1 MPATATGRGA
11 QVILDGD
18 AQRAARG
25 AYANTYVANARFL
38 EDMEIAGLVADS
50 DASPDGTT
58 KTRLPANDY
67 LLGPADSGTKLQQ
80 STRLLT
86 SISRSAAAARTNNRY
101 LLPAMTSPPT
111 VTNSTSA
118 DGTLTLLIP
127 WNGGNSYLAYTG
139 TGPFNYCGGLTKP
152 DGFGSCTSPSVYY
165 GTVIGSPVNTQGVT
179 YVETVVD
186 AAKVQFQVFAYAGQS
201 QYRVIVNGQYV
212 TFTATTLATGG
223 ANYIT
228 VDFTSVGGRASR
240 NVTMELNNC
249 DFGEFTR
256 VRPVE
261 GISRPSGKLVR
272 MYVQGDSITA
282 YGGTSLPNTGNNLVN
297 RLGAYLEIRDT
308 WVGGVPGTGYINNA
322 ANSATTAIQRV
333 PDIIS
338 ARPDII
344 VSLNGHN
351 DAAFLTSAALT
362 TGVTQWLTALRSNP
376 ATASVPIVM
385 CGLWCNVPNGSS
397 STAEIAITAA
407 VTAFNDP
414 LVFNILSITDPDG
427 PWMTGTGSTAA
438 PTGSGNCDVYVGA
451 DSVHPNDAGHAYLAG
466 RLADAMMRQVFNQ

>member
-50 DASPDGTT
+50 DTTSDGTT

-86 SISRSAAAARTNNRY
+86 SVSRLAAAARTNNRY

-111 VTNSTSA
+111 VTDSTTA
-118 DGTLTLLIP
+118 DGTLTLMIP

-139 TGPFNYCGGLTKP
+139 TGPFNYCGGLTQP
-152 DGFGSCTSPSVYY
+152 DALGSNKAPSVYY
-165 GTVIGSPVNTQGVT
+165 GTVAGSPVNTQGVT

-186 AAKVQFQVFAYAGQS
+186 AAKVQFQVFAFGGQS

-212 TFTATTLATGG
+212 TFTAKVIAATGP
-223 ANYIT
+223 NYIT

-240 NVTMELNNC
+240 NVTLEFVNC

-261 GISRPSGKLVR
+261 GISRPPGKPVR

-282 YGGTSLPNTGNNLVN
+282 YGGTSVPNIGNNLVN
-297 RLGAYLEIRDT
+297 RLGAYLGIRDT

-322 ANSATTAIQRV
+322 ANTQTTAIQRV

-351 DAAFLTSAALT
+351 DAAFMTSADLQK
-362 TGVTQWLTALRSNP
+362 GVTQWLTALRSNP
-376 ATASVPIVM
+376 ATASAPIVM
-385 CGLWCNVPNGSS
+385 CGLWCNVPNGASAA
-397 STAEIAITAA
+397 AEGAITAA

-414 LVFNILSITDPDG
+414 DG
-427 PWMTGTGSTAA
+427 AWMTGTGSTAA
-438 PTGSGNCDVYVGA
+438 PTGTGNCDVYVSA
-451 DSVHPNDAGHAYLAG
+451 DGVHPNDAGHTYLAG